1 MIPFQYFI
9 YLCFQGKLESLANYL
24 TELALVDGQSF
35 LKFSPSLL
43 AASAV
48 AMARHTL
55 NLSAWPE
62 NLALKAGYT
71 VGLDSINENK
81 ILAVIK

>member
-1 MIPFQYFI
+1 MKFFI
-9 YLCFQGKLESLANYL
+9 YFFYFQGKLESLANYL
-24 TELALVDGQSF
+24 AELALVDGQSF

-55 NLSAWPE
+55 NLPAWPE
-62 NLALKAGYT
+62 NLAIKAGYT
-71 VGLDSINENK
+71 VSPFC
-81 ILAVIK
+81 V